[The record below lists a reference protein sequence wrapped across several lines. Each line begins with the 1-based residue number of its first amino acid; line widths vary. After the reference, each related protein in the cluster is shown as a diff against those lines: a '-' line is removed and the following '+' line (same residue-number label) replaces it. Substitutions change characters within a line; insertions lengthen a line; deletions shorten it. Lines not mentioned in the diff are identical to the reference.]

1 MNEIN
6 NGAMDMVS
14 AGIVAL
20 LVIIGLVVWFFVNR
34 ASVKASQQVQLLEA
48 LLEALLEE
56 QKRQNAMLRRLTDAV
71 AGKEQGAAAKDDADS
86 KDFTRLI
93 PER

>member
-1 MNEIN
+1 MNEMTT
-6 NGAMDMVS
+6 GAMDIASMGV
-14 AGIVAL
+14 VTV

-34 ASVKASQQVQLLEA
+34 ASVRANQQIQ

-56 QKRQNAMLRRLTDAV
+56 QKKQNVLLRRLTDSV
-71 AGKEQGAAAKDDADS
+71 AGKEQAEKTTDTAEN

>member
-6 NGAMDMVS
+6 IGAMDMVS
-14 AGIVAL
+14 VGIVAL

-48 LLEALLEE
+48 LLEE

-71 AGKEQGAAAKDDADS
+71 AGKEQGAAAKDNADS
-86 KDFTRLI
+86 KDFTRMI

>member
-20 LVIIGLVVWFFVNR
+20 LVIIGLVIWFFVNR
-34 ASVKASQQVQLLEA
+34 ASVKASQQVQ

-71 AGKEQGAAAKDDADS
+71 AGKEQGAAAKDNADS

>member
-48 LLEALLEE
+48 LLEE

>member
-48 LLEALLEE
+48 LLEE

-93 PER
+93 TER

>member
-14 AGIVAL
+14 TGIVAL
-20 LVIIGLVVWFFVNR
+20 LAIVGLVVWFFVNR
-34 ASVKASQQVQLLEA
+34 ASVKANQQVQ

-71 AGKEQGAAAKDDADS
+71 AGKEQGAAAKDNADS

>member
-1 MNEIN
+1 MNEMN
-6 NGAMDMVS
+6 NGAMDLMSVGLVAGMV
-14 AGIVAL
+14 VL
-20 LVIIGLVVWFFVNR
+20 GLVVWFFVNR
-34 ASVKASQQVQLLEA
+34 ASVKANQHIQ

-56 QKRQNAMLRRLTDAV
+56 QKRQNALLRRLTDSV
-71 AGKEQGAAAKDDADS
+71 AGKEQATAAADADN

>member
-1 MNEIN
+1 MNELTD
-6 NGAMDMVS
+6 GAVGYASM
-14 AGIVAL
+14 GFTVAL
-20 LVIIGLVVWFFVNR
+20 AIAGLIAWFFINR
-34 ASVKASQQVQLLEA
+34 ASVRATQQVR

-56 QKRQNAMLRRLTDAV
+56 QKRQNALLRRLTDSV
-71 AGKEQGAAAKDDADS
+71 AGKEKTAGQSEPDN

>member
-14 AGIVAL
+14 VGIVAL
-20 LVIIGLVVWFFVNR
+20 LVIIGLVIWFFVNR
-34 ASVKASQQVQLLEA
+34 ASVKASQQVQ

>member
-1 MNEIN
+1 MGELIN
-6 NGAMDMVS
+6 SG
-14 AGIVAL
+14 L
-20 LVIIGLVVWFFVNR
+20 LGMASLVMSFVVLVVGLILWFFVNR
-34 ASVKASQQVQLLEA
+34 ASVKASQQVQ

-71 AGKEQGAAAKDDADS
+71 AGKEQGAAAKDNVDS

>member
-48 LLEALLEE
+48 LLEE

-71 AGKEQGAAAKDDADS
+71 AGKEQGAAAKDNADS

>member
-20 LVIIGLVVWFFVNR
+20 LVIIGLVIWFFVNR
-34 ASVKASQQVQLLEA
+34 ASVKASQQVQ